1 MRENGKMPFWR
12 FNLPTGVP
20 DGEDWGSPG
29 IEGVLVSAQ
38 PSQKDSPLIQT
49 VSVLWTK
56 KRPFKQ
62 KRQLWQNDACFFM
75 YKFVLK
81 D

>member
-1 MRENGKMPFWR
+1 VLY
-12 FNLPTGVP
+12 LPTGVP

-38 PSQKDSPLIQT
+38 LSQKDSPLIQT

-62 KRQLWQNDACFFM
+62 KATGKMMHDVFLFFYVQ

>member
-1 MRENGKMPFWR
+1 MYHEDKRKQHAGEREDAILVLH
-12 FNLPTGVP
+12 LPSGVP

-38 PSQKDSPLIQT
+38 LSQKDSPLIQT

-56 KRPFKQ
+56 NRPFKQ
-62 KRQLWQNDACFFM
+62 KMATVT
-75 YKFVLK
+75 K
-81 D
+81 